1 MHPIAP
7 LLRLITTLRAGIM
20 KKLIKSKFC
29 GLIFTDKT
37 S

>member
-1 MHPIAP
+1 MKFYRYAP

-20 KKLIKSKFC
+20 KKKFYC
-29 GLIFTDKT
+29 LLFTDNT